1 MLFEYP
7 NDFAVPVL
15 FVYDLKPEYSD
26 MYREETVRKDDEL
39 GDVPPGT
46 AGSEEG
52 ILEGEKPLEGSTP
65 EEPLEGE
72 EPGTAG
78 SEEGILEGED
88 EEKVKKIKKSSYR
101 NEEINEIEERD
112 KIIDSDTEDC
122 LENESYKKIWDEIDK
137 EYSYEETGRI

>member
-26 MYREETVRKDDEL
+26 IYREETVRKDDEL
-39 GDVPPGT
+39 GDVP
-46 AGSEEG
+46 
-52 ILEGEKPLEGSTP
+52 
-65 EEPLEGE
+65 
-72 EPGTAG
+72 PGTAG

-112 KIIDSDTEDC
+112 KILDSDTEDC